1 MKVVGRIVQIIGYI
15 AAIFASLYFGVVPAL
30 NRVWTWRFG
39 IALVIGIVVAGLLI
53 ALGGWL
59 RNKAKEGA
67 KQKSDNK

>member
-1 MKVVGRIVQIIGYI
+1 VQVIGYI
-15 AAIFASLYFGVVPAL
+15 VAGFSGIYFGAVPAL

-59 RNKAKEGA
+59 RGKAKERA
-67 KQKSDNK
+67 KQKSDSK